1 MIISSNSINQV
12 ISVMVMC
19 CILFAIRT
27 EYYLHEIRLQGINN
41 RPNELEMMQEVDSSG
56 LILSRYY

>member
-1 MIISSNSINQV
+1 
-12 ISVMVMC
+12 MVMC